1 MNRMNCATVFS
12 EDMNHGQDYCGVRVV
27 NPFLPTP

>member
-1 MNRMNCATVFS
+1 MGCTTVYS
-12 EDMNHGQDYCGVRVV
+12 EDLNHGQDYGGVRVV